1 MPDKDK
7 IDFSMFLD
15 DYLSDAK
22 EGLQSANSALLVLE
36 KDYTKSG
43 RLDEIFRHLHTLKSS
58 SAMLEFTDI
67 AQLAHIGEDLLDR
80 LRKHQSPLNQ
90 QTIDILFEV
99 LDVLEMMVKARTGG
113 QRKPTAE
120 WGKRLSDLQ
129 NKIKA
134 QETKTPAVRNGES
147 DSTPPSQ
154 LSGSTASIAGPVPT
168 IEKIKTVRVNVEL
181 LDSLFNLVG
190 EIIITKNRIDSIIG
204 GTAGKELKAALASLE
219 RLISELQDDVSAAR
233 LVPVNEIFQKY
244 PRMVRDL
251 ARDAGKEVELVI
263 EGGDL
268 ELDKAVL
275 DTIAEPLIHL
285 LRNAVGHGIENPETR
300 QQTSKGRTGT
310 IKLIAKRAENHVLI
324 VVEDDGRGVDIG
336 RIRKLLISQGRIKPE
351 EVESLGDSDVL
362 NFLFESGVT
371 GAEGVTELSG
381 RGVGLDVVRTAAR
394 SLGGRVDV
402 VTEMN
407 KGTSFILKLP
417 LSTAVMQTL
426 MVGVGQHVFAIPSD
440 IVIETLE
447 VKSQN
452 IKQVHKERALILRQE
467 AIPFVALG
475 EVLNIS
481 QRQDQEGQIAVITH
495 WGDRFLGLGVDAV
508 IDQKEN
514 IVKTFDLIARQV
526 NGFSGGIIMGNGNV
540 ALLLDIPS
548 LFEIRTLGKE
558 VQLS

>member
-36 KDYTKSG
+36 KDYTKSE

-80 LRKHQSPLNQ
+80 LRKHQSPLNP

-99 LDVLEMMVKARTGG
+99 LDMLEMMVKARTGG

-147 DSTPPSQ
+147 DSTPLSQPSD
-154 LSGSTASIAGPVPT
+154 SPASVAGPLPT

-336 RIRKLLISQGRIKPE
+336 RMRKLLISQGRIKPE

-514 IVKTFDLIARQV
+514 IVKTFDPIARQV

>member
-36 KDYTKSG
+36 KDYTKSE

-147 DSTPPSQ
+147 DSTPLSQPSD
-154 LSGSTASIAGPVPT
+154 SPASVAGPLPT

-467 AIPFVALG
+467 AIPFVTLG

-514 IVKTFDLIARQV
+514 IVKTFDPIARQV